1 MSLGVHTVS
10 LKAQFLALLMVLI
23 LFPQLAMGAPNDQA
37 PTASTPYGRPD
48 ARALP
53 ITPAHPSRAETRPSP
68 LPGPLGYVS
77 DHAEVLDAD
86 WKARIRSVCQ
96 DLERKTGV
104 ELVVVT
110 VKTLKPYATAKDY
123 AEALYQR
130 WGIGTA
136 QQDYGALVLMAMEER
151 QATVTLGRSLY
162 SVMNPELL
170 EKVGSEYMEPAFR
183 KGQYGE
189 GLYRTTVTLAS
200 AAQEIRV
207 GAPLRTHVK
216 GLGIAI
222 TLATASGALA
232 FLWWISR
239 PDLRHPYGRI
249 RRGEFWGSGQGGFGG
264 NFGGFGGGMGGEGL
278 K

>member
-1 MSLGVHTVS
+1 MRDRASYPWTQLWLLVAG
-10 LKAQFLALLMVLI
+10 FLLLPHVAGGT
-23 LFPQLAMGAPNDQA
+23 PGDQA
-37 PTASTPYGRPD
+37 PVTSAPYGRPD
-48 ARALP
+48 ARA
-53 ITPAHPSRAETRPSP
+53 SS

-77 DHAEVLDAD
+77 DHAEVLNPD
-86 WKARIRSVCQ
+86 WKERIRSVCQ

-130 WGIGTA
+130 WGVGTA
-136 QQDYGALVLMAMEER
+136 QQDHGALVLVAVEER

-162 SVMNPELL
+162 PVMRPELL
-170 EKVGSEYMEPAFR
+170 EKVGNEYMEPALR
-183 KGQYGE
+183 KDQFGE
-189 GLYRTTVTLAS
+189 GLYRTTVALAS

-216 GLGIAI
+216 GLGLVI
-222 TLATASGALA
+222 TIVTASGALA

-239 PDLRHPYGRI
+239 PDLRHPFGRI
-249 RRGEFWGSGQGGFGG
+249 RRGEYWSSGQGGFGG

-278 K
+278 R